1 MRRFPRDA
9 DTERLLDDFL
19 AHQEAVLGMSGLTV
33 RNHRSSV
40 RNFAAWWRANGGADH
55 RSVTVADL
63 EAWLIAEAESGA
75 SARTREG
82 RLYSLRAWFRWLDPD
97 GLNPAEQVRRPRIPP
112 SRVRIYRPDEAH
124 HILATLAARGGV
136 SAAFDHAVIATLRW
150 TGIRRSELTGLRYD
164 RLDLDERRAKV
175 VGKGSKPR
183 TVPLPVPLVEV
194 LGRYLADVRPRCPA
208 SPLVFA
214 NPRAVAGSGREGTTD
229 DQGVRELCAR
239 AGRRAGVPGPHHP
252 HRWRHS
258 YATELLRGGIDL
270 HVVQRLLGHT
280 SLETTTRY
288 LHLLDHD
295 LRRAIDRTY
304 PPRARP
310 LPPAPTCGQ
319 QLSLANQLGEGCD
332 GSSSP
337 VGSGPDDGAG
347 DGLERVR
354 VPDVVDPVD
363 GVAQLRI
370 DEVEVAGRRAHL
382 DVPE

>member
-1 MRRFPRDA
+1 MRCVPRDA
-9 DTERLLDDFL
+9 ETERLLDDFA

-40 RNFAAWWRANGGADH
+40 RNFAAWWRANGGGDH

-63 EAWLIAEAESGA
+63 EAWLIAETEAGA

-97 GLNPAEQVRRPRIPP
+97 GTNPAEQVRRPRIPP
-112 SRVRIYRPDEAH
+112 RTVRTYRPEEAH
-124 HILATLAARGGV
+124 RILSTLEARRGL

-150 TGIRRSELTGLRYD
+150 TGIRRAELTGLRQD
-164 RLDLDERRAKV
+164 RIDLDERRATV

-194 LGRYLADVRPRCPA
+194 LHRYLADVRPRCPD

-214 NPRAVAGSGREGTTD
+214 NPRAIPGSPREGTTD
-229 DQGVRELCAR
+229 DQGVTELCAR
-239 AGRRAGVPGPHHP
+239 AGRRARVAGPHHP

-258 YATELLRGGIDL
+258 YATELLRGGTDL

-280 SLETTTRY
+280 NLETTTRY

-304 PPRARP
+304 PASD
-310 LPPAPTCGQ
+310 TT
-319 QLSLANQLGEGCD
+319 
-332 GSSSP
+332 GSQTS
-337 VGSGPDDGAG
+337 
-347 DGLERVR
+347 
-354 VPDVVDPVD
+354 
-363 GVAQLRI
+363 
-370 DEVEVAGRRAHL
+370 
-382 DVPE
+382 